1 MQIKQKFLTAAF
13 LGAVLAGLSTP
24 SFALFGDDEAR
35 KAILELR
42 EKAQTM
48 QNAQMQL
55 VREIEMLRSQNAE
68 LTGRVEKLTND
79 LAQQQKSVRDLF
91 GNLDKRTAAFES
103 QLESV
108 DGKSIT
114 VTPEERRRYD
124 LALQLFSD
132 GSYAQ
137 SHKIL
142 EGLIDDYPKTGYMP
156 AALYWLGNAMFA
168 QGQFTD
174 AVEVQKRLIAAF
186 PQDARI
192 PEAKLSLAAALV
204 NLGKKKEATETLKG
218 VQKDYPDT
226 EAAKLAGERLKALT
240 AKPDPGGN
248 EIRSA
253 IGRVSPQLSLR
264 VQQAPGDKITF
275 AEPHVRREWAR
286 AQTSDTPH
294 CLKRTFYDDKS
305 GKSAPRC
312 CRFAQPVA

>member
-13 LGAVLAGLSTP
+13 LGAILAGLSTP

-91 GNLDKRTAAFES
+91 SNLDKRTAAFES

-168 QGQFTD
+168 D
-174 AVEVQKRLIAAF
+174 
-186 PQDARI
+186 
-192 PEAKLSLAAALV
+192 SLRMP
-204 NLGKKKEATETLKG
+204 LK
-218 VQKDYPDT
+218 Y
-226 EAAKLAGERLKALT
+226 
-240 AKPDPGGN
+240 
-248 EIRSA
+248 RSA
-253 IGRVSPQLSLR
+253 
-264 VQQAPGDKITF
+264 
-275 AEPHVRREWAR
+275 
-286 AQTSDTPH
+286 
-294 CLKRTFYDDKS
+294 
-305 GKSAPRC
+305 
-312 CRFAQPVA
+312 

>member
-1 MQIKQKFLTAAF
+1 
-13 LGAVLAGLSTP
+13 
-24 SFALFGDDEAR
+24 
-35 KAILELR
+35 
-42 EKAQTM
+42 
-48 QNAQMQL
+48 
-55 VREIEMLRSQNAE
+55 MLRSQNAE

-174 AVEVQKRLIAAF
+174 AVEVQKRLIASF

-204 NLGKKKEATETLKG
+204 NLGKKKEATEALKG

-226 EAAKLAGERLKALT
+226 EAAKLAGERLKALI
-240 AKPDPGGN
+240 AKP
-248 EIRSA
+248 RS
-253 IGRVSPQLSLR
+253 GR
-264 VQQAPGDKITF
+264 K
-275 AEPHVRREWAR
+275 
-286 AQTSDTPH
+286 
-294 CLKRTFYDDKS
+294 
-305 GKSAPRC
+305 
-312 CRFAQPVA
+312 

>member
-91 GNLDKRTAAFES
+91 SNLDKRTAAFES

-114 VTPEERRRYD
+114 VTPE
-124 LALQLFSD
+124 ALS
-132 GSYAQ
+132 
-137 SHKIL
+137 
-142 EGLIDDYPKTGYMP
+142 
-156 AALYWLGNAMFA
+156 
-168 QGQFTD
+168 
-174 AVEVQKRLIAAF
+174 
-186 PQDARI
+186 
-192 PEAKLSLAAALV
+192 
-204 NLGKKKEATETLKG
+204 
-218 VQKDYPDT
+218 
-226 EAAKLAGERLKALT
+226 
-240 AKPDPGGN
+240 
-248 EIRSA
+248 
-253 IGRVSPQLSLR
+253 
-264 VQQAPGDKITF
+264 
-275 AEPHVRREWAR
+275 
-286 AQTSDTPH
+286 
-294 CLKRTFYDDKS
+294 
-305 GKSAPRC
+305 
-312 CRFAQPVA
+312 

>member
-1 MQIKQKFLTAAF
+1 MQIKQKFLTVAF

-240 AKPDPGGN
+240 AKP
-248 EIRSA
+248 RS
-253 IGRVSPQLSLR
+253 GR
-264 VQQAPGDKITF
+264 K
-275 AEPHVRREWAR
+275 
-286 AQTSDTPH
+286 
-294 CLKRTFYDDKS
+294 
-305 GKSAPRC
+305 
-312 CRFAQPVA
+312 